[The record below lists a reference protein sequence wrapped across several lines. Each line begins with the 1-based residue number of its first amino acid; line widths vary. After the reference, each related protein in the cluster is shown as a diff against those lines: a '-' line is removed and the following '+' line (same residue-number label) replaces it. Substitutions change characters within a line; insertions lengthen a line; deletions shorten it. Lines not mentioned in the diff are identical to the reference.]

1 MRSGL
6 GRSERDTRLLGCRI
20 GVERSAI
27 SESRRPRRFHSAAS
41 RDARRWGPCCS
52 RPPRVKRSVSSIT
65 GRPAQATTSRGIPP
79 RGSPPARS
87 SPSSR
92 CVSQLHPMKPTRLPA
107 HACAPHSP
115 SFPVHRIHHRRCSYS
130 RSSRHRTRVSA
141 SKGRS
146 RRPRSRRRR
155 RNSSLAFGN
164 RFHFWKSG
172 FLTHAGLEPGGSISL
187 SCLTDS
193 TVSKPLDRRLL
204 CRVLFWVW
212 LLDFGPRS
220 KGDLGVLHSRRA
232 PALAASPTVES
243 QTSKMKGGE
252 LSLEQVRPRRPV
264 PRPRSTFWNKF
275 APPSEWTI
283 DWKMTTL

>member
-1 MRSGL
+1 M
-6 GRSERDTRLLGCRI
+6 
-20 GVERSAI
+20 ERSAI

-52 RPPRVKRSVSSIT
+52 RPPRAKRSVSSIT

-115 SFPVHRIHHRRCSYS
+115 SFPVHRIHRRCSYS

-155 RNSSLAFGN
+155 VS
-164 RFHFWKSG
+164 
-172 FLTHAGLEPGGSISL
+172 PGTTTRPSL
-187 SCLTDS
+187 SRWRSRQL
-193 TVSKPLDRRLL
+193 PRWRG
-204 CRVLFWVW
+204 WV
-212 LLDFGPRS
+212 
-220 KGDLGVLHSRRA
+220 SRRGRTRWRDGTDARGWGRTPPCA
-232 PALAASPTVES
+232 PARTGARLGEGSARSSATRWPPRTRAASRQSANGTIRTTPVTPGSFPRVHRPTPGRCAS
-243 QTSKMKGGE
+243 RRGSASGTPS
-252 LSLEQVRPRRPV
+252 RPRV
-264 PRPRSTFWNKF
+264 GMPRGDART
-275 APPSEWTI
+275 
-283 DWKMTTL
+283 